1 MPFNPDPFK
10 QAAKEVADKSM
21 GSQIAHS
28 RIFHSTRSAFSSGGS
43 RASKGIG
50 ALVGVGKLF
59 LTLIPVPVV
68 GSVVGAVV
76 DAVNGKVRGALHDRH
91 LGDTA
96 SDAEVAKFGIK
107 ELTVENLDRYRWKV
121 AHAFEELN
129 EGIKAY
135 NDSNQTCDDMYKF
148 ALLYEQVQRRKERLT
163 KELGKFKRVMDA
175 VDGWIADL
183 ERTQGSKLTD
193 ITNEIKKKTRD
204 EIALMSR
211 LIPGTPANDTKILEY
226 KGQHVG
232 CKLWCYCKK
241 EAKYDPST
249 NWETLKTYAGTVTT
263 FLQPI
268 AISSIAVTKSA
279 YTSNSDNS
287 KFN

>member
-1 MPFNPDPFK
+1 MAFNPDPFK
-10 QAAKEVADKSM
+10 QAALEVANKSM

-28 RIFHSTRSAFSSGGS
+28 RIFHSTRSAFSSSGS

-59 LTLIPVPVV
+59 LALIPVPAV

-76 DAVNGKVRGALHDRH
+76 DAVNGKVRGALHERH
-91 LGDTA
+91 LGDAA
-96 SDAEVAKFGIK
+96 SDADVAKFGIK

-129 EGIKAY
+129 AGIKAY
-135 NDSNQTCDDMYKF
+135 NDSGQTCDDMYQF
-148 ALLYEQVQRRKERLT
+148 ALLYEQVQRRKKRLT
-163 KELGKFKRVMDA
+163 DELGKFKRVMDA
-175 VDGWIADL
+175 VDRWIADL
-183 ERTQGSKLTD
+183 ERTQGTKLTE

-204 EIALMSR
+204 EITLMNRVVS
-211 LIPGTPANDTKILEY
+211 GTPANDAKILEY
-226 KGQHVG
+226 KAQHVG
-232 CKLWCYCKK
+232 CKLWCYCKN
-241 EAKYDPST
+241 EAKYNPNT

-268 AISSIAVTKSA
+268 AISAVAVTKSA
-279 YTSNSDNS
+279 YTNDSDNS